1 MTLCNFCNKRESRS
15 NQFDNPYV
23 CNQCSLNPVNY
34 AENNEDIIFID
45 ESYKRTVINKE
56 TEIDIINN
64 HTDVNVNKQPIDT
77 SNYKDALMANLYT
90 QIEFLKHQIC
100 EKDLIIR
107 TLINKDVNVCESAT
121 ITSNEFYELN
131 YEKQYDESTDGESS
145 FGGSI
150 VSRTIHLSDDNSDD
164 DDDDFFREIYK
175 EYELD
180 KKQKLDE
187 QIKEI
192 RQQKH
197 NLFEAL
203 NDENQNGDD
212 TENNNNTPKFATNY
226 HYNERENSNPDE
238 IWPPNT
244 ILILGDSMINQMD
257 QVRLSS
263 STKKSVVIRSFGG
276 AGVNEMY
283 PKLEN
288 LLKKKP
294 STIILHVGTNDS
306 TSKSPEVILENL
318 LTLRHFIEAKIPG
331 IKVIMS
337 SPIIRVDNAKANVTV
352 RKLVEKM
359 KLSHTDCLINVNIGE
374 DCLGVKGLHLN
385 TKRGV
390 GRFANNLI
398 TLIRKL

>member
-15 NQFDNPYV
+15 NKFDKPYV
-23 CNQCSLNPVNY
+23 CKQCSLNPANY
-34 AENNEDIIFID
+34 AESNEDIIFID
-45 ESYKRTVINKE
+45 DSYRRTVIKND
-56 TEIDIINN
+56 TEIDIINT
-64 HTDVNVNKQPIDT
+64 HSDVNVNEQPIDT
-77 SNYKDALMANLYT
+77 SNYKDALLANLYT

-100 EKDLIIR
+100 EKDLLIR
-107 TLINKDVNVCESAT
+107 TLINKDVRKSQT
-121 ITSNEFYELN
+121 ITSSISSDRDSNLN
-131 YEKQYDESTDGESS
+131 HEKQYDDITDGESS
-145 FGGSI
+145 FGGNAENRI
-150 VSRTIHLSDDNSDD
+150 KNNTDD
-164 DDDDFFREIYK
+164 DDDDDLFRETYN
-175 EYELD
+175 EYEHR
-180 KKQKLDE
+180 KKQNLDE
-187 QIKEI
+187 QLREI

-197 NLFEAL
+197 NQFEAL
-203 NDENQNGDD
+203 NDEKQDGDD
-212 TENNNNTPKFATNY
+212 TENNNNPKFATNY

-257 QVRLSS
+257 QVRLCN
-263 STKKSVVIRSFGG
+263 STKKSVVVRSFGG
-276 AGVNEMY
+276 AGVSEMY
-283 PKLEN
+283 PKLEK

-306 TSKSPEVILENL
+306 TTKTPEVILDDL
-318 LTLRHFIEAKIPG
+318 LNLRHYIEAKIPG
-331 IKVIMS
+331 IKVILS
-337 SPIIRVDNAKANVTV
+337 SPIIRVDNAKANATV
-352 RKLVEKM
+352 RRLVEKM